1 MQVVAA
7 AVQVD
12 PAVTPMS
19 ASTASPTPNAD
30 SQMTGTATPAVSAT
44 SAVGPVTLAVPI
56 GLGADFVIA
65 LPPGATGAGNGAPAR
80 EAIAEDGGPLPSWL
94 TYTPESRT
102 FSGKVPPG
110 LKTLT
115 VRVVLADGQVVPVR
129 LTFSGTQVETSKP

>member
-1 MQVVAA
+1 MTSTTTPTVSPAA
-7 AVQVD
+7 AVG
-12 PAVTPMS
+12 A
-19 ASTASPTPNAD
+19 
-30 SQMTGTATPAVSAT
+30 
-44 SAVGPVTLAVPI
+44 VTLAVPV

-65 LPPGATGAGNGAPAR
+65 LPPGATGAGNGATAR